1 MENKLFK
8 KISRTG
14 GITIPVQI
22 RHQMNIPK
30 GAAVE
35 IVQTEDNSL
44 LIKKHIPTC
53 MCCGTAE
60 NVKVFNNVEL
70 CTTCAS
76 KFAGGS
82 EHGN

>member
-8 KISRTG
+8 KISKTG
-14 GITIPVQI
+14 GITIPAQV
-22 RHQMNIPK
+22 RYQMNIPK

-53 MCCGTAE
+53 M
-60 NVKVFNNVEL
+60 
-70 CTTCAS
+70 
-76 KFAGGS
+76 
-82 EHGN
+82 

>member
-1 MENKLFK
+1 
-8 KISRTG
+8 
-14 GITIPVQI
+14 
-22 RHQMNIPK
+22 MNIPK

-53 MCCGTAE
+53 MCCGTADH
-60 NVKVFNNVEL
+60 VKVFNGVEL
-70 CTTCAS
+70 CTTCAG
-76 KFAGGS
+76 KFTGGG

>member
-14 GITIPVQI
+14 GITIPAQI

-44 LIKKHIPTC
+44 LIIFPHAC
-53 MCCGTAE
+53 
-60 NVKVFNNVEL
+60 VVEL
-70 CTTCAS
+70 LTM
-76 KFAGGS
+76 
-82 EHGN
+82 